1 MFSNLKQSNIGLFT
15 GKLSLKKNGSWFFLI
30 SFIQNEDT
38 KVKKAIEQIILEHSD
53 ILNRKNEG
61 KSSAKLFQW
70 ILKEIRLN
78 GDSLLSN

>member
-1 MFSNLKQSNIGLFT
+1 MEVDVF
-15 GKLSLKKNGSWFFLI
+15 I

-61 KSSAKLFQW
+61 KSGANSFQS
-70 ILKEIRLN
+70 ILKIIRLN
-78 GDSLLSN
+78 GDSLLSS